1 MISNEVQSVNERCQ
15 AQCESVSFLS
25 VHVSRYSY
33 NGIFWILYTIY
44 EGRSLFGVP
53 HGGGVQLVL
62 EKVEKSGWEKQDRQ
76 HYEEQLCELLGDQWV
91 EPSVHDT
98 ERS

>member
-1 MISNEVQSVNERCQ
+1 MKFRVWMKG
-15 AQCESVSFLS
+15 VSLS
-25 VHVSRYSY
+25 VKAFHFSVYMWVATHTMEYSEY
-33 NGIFWILYTIY
+33 YILIY

-62 EKVEKSGWEKQDRQ
+62 EKVEKSGWEKQDRH